1 MPVMVDPKTGEVFNN
16 VPDNEVQRAT
26 DQFGLVSSDHY
37 AMLQKYGG
45 IASQAEAAAK
55 TAANVATFGMAGFDS
70 AEDKQK
76 IQTFQETSPTLH
88 ALTEIAGA
96 AVPGAVGGG
105 AVGLGLR
112 GLGMG
117 ARAAQIGGIVGEE
130 VAQSSAIEA
139 EHARQ
144 EGRGI
149 ELGNVIQG
157 LPLALGVSAAGRLAR
172 GAVRRVRGLSEGAPA
187 PGVLDMAESEGN
199 ALSQGRRTSEARR
212 SVGAAGAAG
221 EGRPPLTEAEVR
233 TYARSRDEIHGQV
246 ERFGGDAIED
256 AAAGTAPAFDEV
268 HNISLKK
275 SDLAGRM
282 DDADPELTAEFAD
295 RHTTALGDLVKEL
308 EAKGQK
314 SAARQLQA
322 HADELIVALDNPE
335 DLFIAS
341 DRTKRTLDRLRT
353 RYGAAARKDITAE
366 GVVDAIDEVVTPM
379 RADLEDASTWGKFAS
394 EKQAGENALWSGD
407 DGIIR
412 SGAVWQNE
420 FLEKLPGAAGR
431 MRRGLQ
437 EVPVFKVRG
446 DIVDH
451 AIKMKPRDFEL
462 TMNAM
467 NSWIDKVEQMS
478 LLKTELGAASVGGTP
493 VMRLQQG
500 LNDMRTLR
508 DELQTLREVEHR
520 GSDVI
525 RKEAA
530 RGAALSMGE
539 LAFEAAESIPGPGT
553 AVKLADAAAEKLT
566 GRSLKDRLFEPAI
579 KAPAKELTREEA
591 GSLIRDRRGGLG
603 KPSRRGGPGGG
614 PPVAPPPAGPL
625 APMTSL
631 ASQLEQVGQGVTR
644 AGQGVAAVE
653 RTPVTDSLAEISD
666 NSKAIQERAALGL
679 VSKESRPPKLPPLT
693 TRFKEGAKDLNSA
706 FENKI
711 DDLRKAN
718 EDPQAFVD
726 GMVDTFGTL
735 AQGGH
740 EELYSQVVARVQ
752 IGTQYLLANI
762 PPSVG
767 ISMVRPDG
775 IPPDTLAVM
784 KFAAMWSGVFSPGDV
799 IYDVATGDATPT
811 QIRALREVHPDIYGS
826 LRAEVLK
833 QVAQAGQKIPF
844 ETLRGLDNL
853 FDLPGVAGPAFG
865 PSMTATMATAY
876 AQPGSKSPKQSL
888 GGESVLAAPASATTK
903 FAGLAGLA

>member
-16 VPDNEVQRAT
+16 VPDVEVQRAT
-26 DQFGLVSSDHY
+26 DQFGLVSAEHY
-37 AMLQKYGG
+37 AQLQKYGG
-45 IASQAEAAAK
+45 LADQAAAAAK
-55 TAANVATFGMAGFDS
+55 TAAEVATFGIASFDS
-70 AEDKQK
+70 AEDKAQK
-76 IQTFQETSPTLH
+76 QTFQEKSPTLH

-96 AVPGAVGGG
+96 AVPGAVGAGVAG
-105 AVGLGLR
+105 AGLR
-112 GLGMG
+112 ALGAG
-117 ARAAQIGGIVGEE
+117 ARAAQLGSIAAEE
-130 VAQSSAIEA
+130 VAQAGAIEVQ
-139 EHARQ
+139 HAR
-144 EGRGI
+144 EEDRGI
-149 ELGNVIQG
+149 DLGNVVMG

-172 GAVRRVRGLSEGAPA
+172 GAVRRVRGLPEGGVT

-199 ALSQGRRTSEARR
+199 ALAQGRRTSEARR
-212 SVGAAGAAG
+212 SVGAAGAGPDKRA
-221 EGRPPLTEAEVR
+221 PLTEQEVR
-233 TYARSRDEIHGQV
+233 TYARSRDEIHSQV

-256 AAAGTAPAFDEV
+256 SAAGTAPAFDEV
-268 HNISLKK
+268 HNIGLKK

-282 DDADPELTAEFAD
+282 DDADPELMAEFAERNTD
-295 RHTTALGDLVKEL
+295 ALGTLVKEL

-322 HADELIVALDNPE
+322 HLDEIIEHLDSPE
-335 DLFIAS
+335 DLNIAA
-341 DRTKRTLDRLRT
+341 DRSKRTLDRLRT
-353 RYGAAARKDITAE
+353 RYGAAARKDIQAE
-366 GVVDAIDEVVTPM
+366 GIVDAIDEVVNPL
-379 RADLEDASTWGKFAS
+379 RADMEDAATWGKFAA

-431 MRRGLQ
+431 MRKGLQ

-451 AIKMKPRDFEL
+451 AVKMKPRDFEL

-478 LLKTELGAASVGGTP
+478 LLKTELGAASVGNTP
-493 VMRLQQG
+493 VLRLQQG

-508 DELQTLREVEHR
+508 DELYTLREVEHR
-520 GSDVI
+520 GADVI
-525 RKEAA
+525 KKEAA
-530 RGAALSMGE
+530 RAASQSVGE
-539 LAFEAAESIPGPGT
+539 LAFDAAESFIPG
-553 AVKLADAAAEKLT
+553 VKVADSAAEKLT
-566 GRSLKDRLFEPAI
+566 GKSLRDALFEPAI
-579 KAPAKELTREEA
+579 KAPKPEITREAA
-591 GSLIRDRRGGLG
+591 GTAIRERRSGLG
-603 KPSRRGGPGGG
+603 KPEARARPRAPSGAG
-614 PPVAPPPAGPL
+614 VAPVG
-625 APMTSL
+625 SL
-631 ASQLEQVGQGVTR
+631 ASQLATLGQSAARV
-644 AGQGVAAVE
+644 GQGVAAVE
-653 RTPVTDSLAEISD
+653 RAPVTDSLADISD
-666 NSKAIQERAALGL
+666 HSRAIQERAALGL

-693 TRFKEGAKDLNSA
+693 SRFKEGAPNLDTA
-706 FENKI
+706 FQNKA

-735 AQGGH
+735 AEGGH

-752 IGTQYLLANI
+752 IGAQYLLANM

-775 IPPDTLAVM
+775 IPPDTIAVM

-799 IYDVATGDATPT
+799 VYDVATGDATPT
-811 QIRALREVHPDIYGS
+811 QIKALREVHPDIYGS

-844 ETLRGLDNL
+844 ETLRTLDNL

-865 PSMTATMATAY
+865 PSMTATMAQAY
-876 AQPGSKSPKQSL
+876 ATPGSKSPKQSL
-888 GGESVLAAPASATTK
+888 GGESVLAAPPSANQK
-903 FAGLAGLA
+903 FGTGPSTIA